1 MIYMYFKKTN
11 KKQPISAHLKLH
23 MGQTKSGLAAQ
34 INPLFKKCRCDGPH
48 SQHLAHQALHP
59 SRHYTHLKS
68 TPMKLW
74 YTFRFQCVG
83 VHIHKPSTNLAQKH
97 YPSRPKNRP
106 RDFDSII
113 SGGLDHL
120 RACCT
125 TLRWYLSLVV
135 DASWVL
141 ARRDDLFCFFLDEMA
156 KNAHFLL
163 VLVNEPRSSIK
174 GADGNLYLGKWD
186 RKHTAHG
193 RKFRKSF
200 GWTSGLFGEFW
211 SLYKTELSVTNND
224 ITWRHES
231 MSSHKCCLNSVL
243 KKKHHSYNKS
253 SSFGEEEVL
262 AIVAVWAVDAW
273 CWWSVPGEHD
283 AVFVF
288 RGASILGMS
297 LTILRLFRLHQ
308 NVGF

>member
-1 MIYMYFKKTN
+1 MRRSSHMFFCVFLRVFSAQGLISYSWWAMYNYIPKIGMIYMYFKKTN

-68 TPMKLW
+68 TPLKLW

-141 ARRDDLFCFFLDEMA
+141 ARRDDLFCFFSRRNGQKCA
-156 KNAHFLL
+156 F
-163 VLVNEPRSSIK
+163 
-174 GADGNLYLGKWD
+174 
-186 RKHTAHG
+186 
-193 RKFRKSF
+193 SF
-200 GWTSGLFGEFW
+200 GTC
-211 SLYKTELSVTNND
+211 K
-224 ITWRHES
+224 RA
-231 MSSHKCCLNSVL
+231 
-243 KKKHHSYNKS
+243 KK
-253 SSFGEEEVL
+253 L
-262 AIVAVWAVDAW
+262 D
-273 CWWSVPGEHD
+273 
-283 AVFVF
+283 
-288 RGASILGMS
+288 
-297 LTILRLFRLHQ
+297 
-308 NVGF
+308 